1 MKKLF
6 GALLLLGMP
15 AFALAKVPV
24 VASFSIIADMTR
36 EIGGDR
42 VEVVSLVGPDQDA
55 HVFQPSPADIKKVS
69 AAKVLV
75 VNGLGLEGWMSRLD
89 KAANFRG
96 VTVVASKGI
105 QTRQA
110 PEEEHAEGEH
120 DHDHGD
126 VDPHAW
132 HDPSRVQTYIK
143 NISAGLIQADPAG
156 KAEYQRRAADYAAK
170 VQALDDWAKKQFATV
185 PAAKRKMLT
194 SHDAFGYMGEHYQL
208 KVLAIQGVSTESEAS
223 AKGVAQLTR
232 QVRKEKVTAVFMENM
247 SDKRL
252 LQQLSNEAKVKI
264 GGQLYADAL
273 SSPKGPAAS
282 YLQLVRYN
290 VDTIM
295 KSFR

>member
-1 MKKLF
+1 MKKTLA
-6 GALLLLGMP
+6 ALLLLGMP
-15 AFALAKVPV
+15 ALALAKLPV

-105 QTRQA
+105 KTRQA
-110 PEEEHAEGEH
+110 PEEEHAEGDH

-132 HDPSRVQTYIK
+132 HDPARVQTYIH

-156 KAEYQRRAADYAAK
+156 KAEYQRRASEYAAK
-170 VQALDDWAKKQFATV
+170 VQALDAWAKQQFASV

-194 SHDAFGYMGEHYQL
+194 SHDAFGYLGEHYQL
-208 KVLAIQGVSTESEAS
+208 QVLAIQGVSTEAEAS

-232 QVRKEKVTAVFMENM
+232 QVRNERVKAVFMENM
-247 SDKRL
+247 TDARL
-252 LQQLSNEAKVKI
+252 LKQLSTEAKVQI
-264 GGQLYADAL
+264 GGKLYADAL
-273 SSPKGPAAS
+273 SGPKGPAAS
-282 YLQLVRYN
+282 YLQLMRYN
-290 VDTIM
+290 VETIM
-295 KSFR
+295 KSLR

>member
-1 MKKLF
+1 MKKTLA
-6 GALLLLGMP
+6 ALLLLGMP
-15 AFALAKVPV
+15 ALALAKLPV

-75 VNGLGLEGWMSRLD
+75 VNGLGLEGWMTRLD

-105 QTRQA
+105 KTRQA
-110 PEEEHAEGEH
+110 PEEEHAESDH

-132 HDPSRVQTYIK
+132 HDPARVQTYIR

-156 KAEYQRRAADYAAK
+156 KAEYQRRASEYAAK
-170 VQALDDWAKKQFATV
+170 VQALDAWAKQQFASV

-194 SHDAFGYMGEHYQL
+194 SHDAFGYLGEHYQL
-208 KVLAIQGVSTESEAS
+208 QVLAIQGVSTEAEAS

-232 QVRKEKVTAVFMENM
+232 QVRNERVKAVFMENM
-247 SDKRL
+247 TDARL
-252 LQQLSNEAKVKI
+252 LKQLYTEAKVQI
-264 GGQLYADAL
+264 GGKLYADAL
-273 SSPKGPAAS
+273 SGPKGPAAS
-282 YLQLVRYN
+282 YLQLMRYN
-290 VDTIM
+290 VETIM

>member
-1 MKKLF
+1 MKKTLA
-6 GALLLLGMP
+6 ALLLLGMP
-15 AFALAKVPV
+15 ALALAKLPV

-105 QTRQA
+105 KTRQA
-110 PEEEHAEGEH
+110 PEEEHAEGDH

-132 HDPSRVQTYIK
+132 HDPSRVQTYIR

-156 KAEYQRRAADYAAK
+156 KAEYQRRASEYAAK
-170 VQALDDWAKKQFATV
+170 VQALDDWAKRQFASV

-194 SHDAFGYMGEHYQL
+194 SHDAFGYLGEHYQL
-208 KVLAIQGVSTESEAS
+208 QVLAIQGVSTESEAS

-232 QVRKEKVTAVFMENM
+232 QVRNERVKAVFMENM
-247 SDKRL
+247 TDARL
-252 LQQLSNEAKVKI
+252 LKQLSTEAKVQI
-264 GGQLYADAL
+264 GGKLYADAL
-273 SSPKGPAAS
+273 SGPKGPAAS
-282 YLQLVRYN
+282 YLQLMRYN
-290 VDTIM
+290 VETIM